1 MEQMN
6 LHKQK
11 LYALITAGIGLIA
24 VFLPWWKVSYGG
36 FGGYGGLGS
45 YSINGMHDLGIIT
58 FLGFIGAGIVTFAM
72 GDKSKPF
79 EGQAKLIVA
88 GCFAGAGLFALI
100 QFLRQTS
107 FTSIGLYIAILAGIA
122 GAVLVYVL
130 KPEQLEGKKSPPSS
144 PPPPPRP

>member
-11 LYALITAGIGLIA
+11 LYALITAGVGLIA

-36 FGGYGGLGS
+36 FGVFGGLGS
-45 YSINGMHDLGIIT
+45 YSVNGMHDLGIIT
-58 FLGFIGAGIVTFAM
+58 FLGFIGAGVATFIM

-79 EGQAKLIVA
+79 EGQAKMIVA

-107 FTSIGLYIAILAGIA
+107 FTSFGLYLSILAGIA

-130 KPEQLEGKKSPPSS
+130 KPEQLEGKKPPT
-144 PPPPPRP
+144 PPPPPPPGT